1 MFGAL
6 QTSPGAADMS
16 FRPNET
22 VYCRFTG
29 EPLTVIACDG
39 CVAVLR
45 NAYGTYFS
53 RIVGELTRRAPA
65 VGAAA

>member
-1 MFGAL
+1 M
-6 QTSPGAADMS
+6 T

-29 EPLTVIACDG
+29 EAFTVVSCNG

-45 NAYGTYFS
+45 DSAGATTG
-53 RIVGELTRRAPA
+53 RIVGELTRA
-65 VGAAA
+65 GG